1 MRVTRAARLDDAK
14 VADAYDS
21 GELNRF
27 ELNMVNYLKRKVRW
41 PRYTHSDV
49 ERIRRDL
56 RMSQAEFG
64 ALLNVTNKTILRWEA
79 SDDAI
84 PPMAQIVLCMLDRL
98 GDRVFD
104 LMDAEEDGVL
114 WELGVPDPKPLPK
127 RIVPD
132 RDSVPDVFSAADVKK
147 LHERLDMTRG
157 EFSDLLGVSR
167 ATIDKWESGVYPPK
181 GTALN
186 MLKLIWIYGPQIVPN
201 RGS

>member
-1 MRVTRAARLDDAK
+1 MRVTRAARLDDEK
-14 VADAYDS
+14 VADAYDT

-27 ELNMVNYLKRKVRW
+27 ELNMVNYLKGRVRW
-41 PRYTHSDV
+41 PRYTHLDV
-49 ERIRRDL
+49 SRIRSDFK
-56 RMSQAEFG
+56 MSQAEFG
-64 ALLNVTNKTILRWEA
+64 ALFNVTNKTILRWEA

-104 LMDAEEDGVL
+104 LMDAEEDR
-114 WELGVPDPKPLPK
+114 VPDPKPLPK
-127 RIVPD
+127 RRVPD
-132 RDSVPDVFSAADVKK
+132 RDSVPDVFSAADVKR

-186 MLKLIWIYGPQIVPN
+186 MLKLIWIYGPKIVPN
-201 RGS
+201 QGS